1 MVNNKK
7 PEQILEQMLDLAN
20 ELHCEVTV
28 DFELIGIQELRE
40 SINAVELKI
49 HDLRRRFEE
58 QK

>member
-40 SINAVELKI
+40 SINIVELKI

-58 QK
+58 HK